1 MILFQKYP
9 EDGTIDTRCCMVC
22 LRSYCKMRDFLV
34 KYDPLEELF
43 KKTEAKGKFKP
54 FNAEPINKIMYKW
67 NTGC

>member
-1 MILFQKYP
+1 
-9 EDGTIDTRCCMVC
+9 
-22 LRSYCKMRDFLV
+22 MREFLV